1 MENNIQNWGLTFDTK
16 EDGWETSKG
25 FIKRE
30 IPMPV
35 LDEKVNPGDVA
46 SVILKIQYAGMCG
59 TDRGIWNR
67 QVFKDLIHSTLEK
80 EDKTTRILGHEFL
93 GEIVQ
98 TGSGVSQ
105 IHGGSIAVGSLVSG
119 DSHITCG
126 NCYQCKIGENN
137 VCTNES
143 ILGISTDGIFA
154 QYVKVP
160 ARNLFLINTNSVRPE
175 IGAIMDPFGNAVHAV
190 SKFSAKGQTVAVF
203 GMGPIGLFAVA
214 LLKHYGAIK
223 VIAIDINEQNL
234 VMAKKMG
241 ADDTILLDKQS
252 TDNTELVASIKSL
265 TNNVGVD
272 VSMEMAGPLSSVLN
286 CLAVTRRGG
295 HVVLFGIKD
304 GDFVIPK
311 FSQII
316 SKGLTLHG
324 VIGRRIFETWQ
335 EAHNL
340 LCDKSNGIQDK
351 IWNVL
356 LKEGKGTI
364 INFTDYNKEEFEKA
378 MGEHPKLIF
387 KF

>member
-1 MENNIQNWGLTFDTK
+1 MEKIEGLTFDAK
-16 EDGWETSKG
+16 QDGWEVSRG

-35 LDEKVNPGDVA
+35 LDEAINPTDA
-46 SVILKIQYAGMCG
+46 NSVILKIQFAGMCG

-67 QVFKDLIHSTLEK
+67 QVFKDLIHTTLEK
-80 EDKTTRILGHEFL
+80 ENKTTRILGHEFL
-93 GEIVQ
+93 GEVVQ
-98 TGSGVSQ
+98 IGSGVDAMR
-105 IHGGSIAVGSLVSG
+105 GGNIKVGSLVSG

-126 NCYQCKIGENN
+126 ECYQCKIGQNN
-137 VCTNES
+137 VCTNEV

-160 ARNLFLINTNSVRPE
+160 ARNLFVINAESIRPE
-175 IGAIMDPFGNAVHAV
+175 VGAIMDPFGNAVHSV

-203 GMGPIGLFAVA
+203 GVGPIGLFAVA
-214 LLKHYGAIK
+214 LLKNYGASK
-223 VIAIDINEQNL
+223 VIAIDINENNL
-234 VMAKKMG
+234 AMAKDMG
-241 ADDTILLDKQS
+241 ADETILLDKEN
-252 TDNTELVASIKSL
+252 TDNTKLVESIKSL
-265 TNNVGVD
+265 TGGVGVD
-272 VSMEMAGPLSSVLN
+272 VAMEMAGPLSSVLN

-295 HVVLFGIKD
+295 QVVLFGIKD
-304 GDFVIPK
+304 GDFTIPK

-335 EAHNL
+335 EAHDL
-340 LCDKSNGIQDK
+340 LCDKSNGIQDN

-356 LKEGKGTI
+356 LKEGKGTVV
-364 INFTDYNKEEFEKA
+364 NFTDYNKEEFEKA
-378 MGEHPKLIF
+378 MAEHPKLIF

>member
-1 MENNIQNWGLTFDTK
+1 MSDIIWGLTFDTK
-16 EDGWETSKG
+16 EDGWEASRG

-35 LDEKVNPGDVA
+35 LDEKVNAGDA
-46 SVILKIQYAGMCG
+46 QSVILRMRYAGMCG

-80 EDKTTRILGHEFL
+80 EGKTMRILGHEFL
-93 GEIVQ
+93 GEVVQ
-98 TGSGVSQ
+98 MGSGVDEMRSGN
-105 IHGGSIAVGSLVSG
+105 IKVGSLVSG

-126 NCYQCKIGENN
+126 QCYQCKIGQNN

-154 QYVKVP
+154 QHVKVP
-160 ARNLFLINTNSVRPE
+160 ARNLFAINTQSIRPE

-203 GMGPIGLFAVA
+203 GTGPIGLFAVA
-214 LLKHYGAIK
+214 LLKNYGASK
-223 VIAIDINEQNL
+223 VIAIDVNESNL
-234 VMAKKMG
+234 AMAKDMG
-241 ADDTILLDKQS
+241 ADDIILLDKENN
-252 TDNTELVASIKSL
+252 DNTKLVESVKNL
-265 TNNVGVD
+265 TGGVGVD
-272 VSMEMAGPLSSVLN
+272 VAMEMAGPLSSVLN

-295 HVVLFGIKD
+295 QVVLFGIKD
-304 GDFVIPK
+304 GDFTIPK

-335 EAHNL
+335 EAHDL
-340 LCDKSNGIQDK
+340 LCDTSNGIQDN
-351 IWNVL
+351 IWRVM
-356 LKEGKGTI
+356 LKEGKGAVI
-364 INFTDYNKEEFEKA
+364 DFSGYNKETFQKA
-378 MGEHPKLIF
+378 MAEHPKLIF